1 VKFYLAGGDRMFIT
15 LNGKQT
21 EVDNGTT
28 LVGLIQSKVLSR
40 KHSCWVQLWGSS
52 EGKVGQCCF
61 ERKRYLEVLRFV

>member
-1 VKFYLAGGDRMFIT
+1 MFIT

-28 LVGLIQSKVLSR
+28 LVGLIQSKGLEPESIV
-40 KHSCWVQLWGSS
+40 VEYNYEVSS

-61 ERKRYLEVLRFV
+61 ERKR